1 MLLPHDTPIAAEG
14 YARFLPDCLIARH
27 RADPAPPS
35 AAQAEPVCGA
45 VLMADIMGYTALTER
60 YSQRPEGVEQLKAQL
75 NDFFGRLNSILL
87 GYGGDIIGFAGDAVI
102 AVWPGSAADA
112 PVAALR
118 AAQCALE
125 AQRALDR
132 SDLGESLVLRMRMVA
147 AAGDFAITTVG
158 GHGGKW
164 ECLVTGAPL
173 ARLGAGLAQATP
185 GAVVLDAQLCRLLA
199 GAGEVTPLAEGY
211 VSLQRLRTLTPL
223 PTIELPAV
231 PAAAIAALRSYI
243 AAPVLDQLDAG
254 QADWLAEFRRASTLF
269 VHIHDIDQGAD
280 NALATLQAATAAA
293 QAAVAKFDGTFHR
306 VIVDDKGANL
316 LCVWGIP
323 GRAHEDDPARALA
336 AALAIEHALAALGR
350 DCGIGVTTGRV
361 MCGLSGGGRRFEYT
375 VVGDA
380 VNLAARLMMAAERG
394 ILCDEVTAIAARA
407 GFVFDAMAPLQVK
420 GRATPLAVLRLR
432 AAAAAAPAVAS
443 LAAGP
448 RFLGRR
454 EEVAGLREQ
463 LTALQGGDGAVTVI
477 EGEPGVGKSQ
487 LVAEL
492 SRMAAAAG
500 VMFLPG
506 HADAIEH
513 GTTYFAWRGI
523 LRRLLAGGAAVADAG
538 DAAAQRRC
546 LEDML
551 ALDAGARAWLPLLND
566 VLPLG
571 FAENAASR
579 RMGEQARAENTLELL
594 LLVLQRALAGQP
606 VVIVLEDAHWMDS
619 MSWRLAARLRRQA
632 AAVLLV
638 LVTRSG
644 HAPEH
649 DEGRELLT
657 AAAANKLDLAT
668 FSRADTAALVC
679 DRLRVAALPEE
690 LLALIYA
697 RTDGH
702 PLFSEELAY
711 ALRDAGYL
719 IVRDGQCLLAD
730 GEARAGALNLPATVE
745 GIIASRVDR
754 LDAGEQLTLKVASVL
769 GRGFSAEALRDV
781 HPLAPA
787 AAAIARQLV
796 RFVELD
802 LVHAQVVPIAAG
814 YEFKHVITQE
824 VTYGLLAYAQR
835 RQLHRAAA
843 GWFER
848 AHAAD
853 RSAAYAVLAHHW
865 SRAGDAPR
873 AFEYLHKAG
882 EQAYRRYANREAVD
896 FLQEALALEIVPH
909 QRPSREVVAA
919 CERLLGFSRLWLG
932 HVERSDPHIRASLAL
947 RGYAIP
953 ESRLRL
959 IGGIAWQLALAVRNH
974 FLQRRFIAR
983 DGGRAAA
990 YAEVVES
997 MIRYSH
1003 IAWFRADIPL
1013 SFYVSLRCLNLAER
1027 AQPSAETA
1035 LVYAVMTNGAG
1046 ALPLHGLARR
1056 YRDLALATARTLD
1069 DPALDSQVLLFVAL
1083 YEGGIGDWQVCRE
1096 RVARAEQLSR
1106 QVGDIRRAE
1115 ECLVIAGYVHLHG
1128 GDFAAALRCYE
1139 SAAASARRRGD
1150 RQTAGWGLLG
1160 MARVAIARG
1169 RYAQALAALREAA
1182 PAVTDRLGGIEAQGL
1197 AALAHLALGA
1207 ADQAWQAAGAGL
1219 RLLREAQPVSFT
1231 TLTGTAAVAE
1241 CLFALWR
1248 QAGAG
1253 SAVDRPDVILRD
1265 ARRAL
1270 GLLRRFARI
1279 FPVGRPRW
1287 LLQQGHYL
1295 HATGAAPRA
1304 LQCWQHSAEA
1314 AAALAMPADEA
1325 QAWLALARHGNG
1337 AAATV
1342 AHARAAALFETLG
1355 VAMPDMPVLR

>member
-1 MLLPHDTPIAAEG
+1 MLLPHNTPIAAEG

-35 AAQAEPVCGA
+35 AARAERIYGA

-102 AVWPGSAADA
+102 AIWPGSAADA

-158 GHGGKW
+158 GYAGKW
-164 ECLVTGAPL
+164 ECLATGAPL
-173 ARLGAGLAQATP
+173 ARLGAGLAQAAP
-185 GAVVLDAQLCRLLA
+185 GAVVLDAQLCELLA
-199 GAGEVTPLAEGY
+199 GAAGVTPLADGY

-223 PTIELPAV
+223 PTLDPPAV
-231 PAAAIAALRSYI
+231 PAAAIAALRSYL
-243 AAPVLDQLDAG
+243 AKPVLDQLDAG
-254 QADWLAEFRRASTLF
+254 HADWLAEFRRASTVF
-269 VHIHDIDQGAD
+269 VRIHQIDQDGDA
-280 NALATLQAATAAA
+280 ALAALHAATVTV

-306 VIVDDKGANL
+306 IIVDDKGANL

-336 AALAIEHALAALGR
+336 AALAIKGALVALGR

-394 ILCDEVTAIAARA
+394 ILCDEVTAAAARA
-407 GFVFDAMAPLQVK
+407 GFAFDALAPLQVK
-420 GRATPLAVLRLR
+420 GRAAPLAVLRPR
-432 AAAAAAPAVAS
+432 AAAAAVPAVATVT
-443 LAAGP
+443 AGP

-454 EEVAGLREQ
+454 EEVARLREQ
-463 LTALQGGDGAVTVI
+463 LAALQGGEGAVMVI

-487 LVAEL
+487 LVAEF

-500 VMFLPG
+500 VTFLPG

-523 LRRLLAGGAAVADAG
+523 LRRLLAGGDVVADAN
-538 DAAAQRRC
+538 DTAAQRRC

-551 ALDAGARAWLPLLND
+551 ASDAAARAWLPLLND

-619 MSWRLAARLRRQA
+619 MSWLLAARLRRQA

-649 DEGRELLT
+649 DEGRELL

-668 FSRADTAALVC
+668 FSHADTAALVC

-690 LLALIYA
+690 LLTLIYA

-730 GEARAGALNLPATVE
+730 GEARTGALNLPATVE

-754 LDAGEQLTLKVASVL
+754 LDAGEQLTLKIASVL
-769 GRGFSAEALRDV
+769 GRVFSAEAVREV

-787 AAAIARQLV
+787 AGVLTQQLA

-802 LVHAQVVPIAAG
+802 LVHVQATQAAG
-814 YEFKHVITQE
+814 YQFKHVITQE

-843 GWFER
+843 GWCER
-848 AHAAD
+848 AHAD
-853 RSAAYAVLAHHW
+853 DLAAVYPVLAHHW

-873 AFEYLHKAG
+873 AFHYLYRAG

-896 FLQEALALEIVPH
+896 FLQEALALEIAPH
-909 QRPSREVVAA
+909 QRPPREERAA

-932 HVERSDPHIRASLAL
+932 HIERSDPHIRASLATL
-947 RGYAIP
+947 GYAIP

-959 IGGIAWQLALAVRNH
+959 GGSIAWQLALAVRNY
-974 FLQRRFIAR
+974 FLRRRFLPR
-983 DGGRAAA
+983 EGGRAAG

-997 MIRYSH
+997 LIRYSH

-1056 YRDLALATARTLD
+1056 YRDLALETARTLD
-1069 DPALDSQVLLFVAL
+1069 DPALDSQVLLFISL
-1083 YEGGIGDWQVCRE
+1083 YEGGTGDWPVCRE

-1115 ECLVIAGYVHLHG
+1115 ECLVIAGYLHLHT
-1128 GDFAAALRCYE
+1128 GDYAAALRCYE

-1160 MARVAIARG
+1160 MARVAMARG
-1169 RYAQALAALREAA
+1169 RYEQALAALREAM

-1197 AALAHLALGA
+1197 SALAQLALGQ
-1207 ADQAWQAAGAGL
+1207 ADQAWHAAGAGL

-1241 CLFALWR
+1241 CLLALWL
-1248 QAGAG
+1248 QARAG
-1253 SAVDRPDVILRD
+1253 SAVDRPDVILRE

-1270 GLLRRFARI
+1270 GVLRRFARI
-1279 FPVGRPRW
+1279 FPIGRPRW
-1287 LLQQGHYL
+1287 LLQHGRYL
-1295 HATGAAPRA
+1295 LATGAAARA
-1304 LQCWQHSAEA
+1304 LQCWQQSA
-1314 AAALAMPADEA
+1314 AAASALAMPGDEA
-1325 QAWLALARHGNG
+1325 QAWLALARHGSG
-1337 AAATV
+1337 AAAMV

-1355 VAMPDMPVLR
+1355 LAMPD